1 MKHLKKIIIISALVI
16 TSILLLVIGS
26 GYDMYKEALKQIPL
40 DKKIESIQQKEN
52 YTKLD
57 EVPQI
62 YKDAVIAIEDHRFYK
77 HHGIDIIAIGRATF
91 NDIRHFNFEEG
102 GSTITQ
108 QLSKTFISHKKR
120 KLQEKIAEVFM
131 AKQIE
136 KIMTKIKS

>member
-62 YKDAVIAIEDHRFYK
+62 YKDAVD
-77 HHGIDIIAIGRATF
+77 
-91 NDIRHFNFEEG
+91 
-102 GSTITQ
+102 S
-108 QLSKTFISHKKR
+108 IS
-120 KLQEKIAEVFM
+120 
-131 AKQIE
+131 
-136 KIMTKIKS
+136 IMG